1 MKRLLVKLFPFLFIK
16 LSLNERI
23 EVWCGKINKHISY
36 GDNMTHE
43 MLDERNVDRFKFKYK
58 PNLHI

>member
-1 MKRLLVKLFPFLFIK
+1 MKKLLVKLFPFLFIK

-23 EVWCGKINKHISY
+23 EVWCKRVNKHISY

-43 MLDERNVDRFKFKYK
+43 MLDERNVDRFKFKF
-58 PNLHI
+58 